1 MANISLGKS
10 LEKQTDRDIDYT
22 KNTNKK
28 LDYEYQLRKKYTKK
42 YEGDLIKVEEKLAE
56 IRWGLKKK
64 ELAEEKKI
72 NLKTISEYNR
82 QLQLATDNIGKKL
95 WYNLKATAA
104 EATSAAL
111 KAGEQGINAYI
122 DTYQKYMSGISTRLQ
137 GFGRSYSDMTKTISS
152 AIGMSPYASQTK
164 VMENLSSLV
173 EKGIAYNV
181 EQRAFL
187 ASVSDRIATTFKNF
201 DSSLL
206 RIIRIQQA
214 DSTAARLGVESALT
228 KFLNT
233 SFSDTSYLND
243 VSSSISS
250 ILLGAESQLGY
261 KGGTE
266 FEYAVQKWL
275 GSLYSVGVSSNTI
288 QSLAQGIGYLGTG
301 DITALSG
308 NTGLQNL
315 LLMGAQR
322 SGLDYGSM
330 ITGGISASQVSGL
343 LKGVVEYIQSIA
355 SGTNLVVKS
364 QYANLFGLTLEDMTS
379 LLNLTSQ
386 DLVSI
391 SQNMLTYSNAINQT
405 EQMLS
410 SIGERTSLKD
420 KIQNVME
427 NTFAMMGE
435 KIANSSALYGT
446 WMFTNLLSKSG
457 FSKAFDVSILGTSA
471 NLLELTRLGI
481 VGGTG
486 LLSLA
491 EGISGLLSSNG
502 KLGLGK

>member
-1 MANISLGKS
+1 MANVSLGES
-10 LEKQTDRDIDYT
+10 LEKQTERNY
-22 KNTNKK
+22 KQSTNEK
-28 LDYEYQLRKKYTKK
+28 LNYEYQLRKKYDKK
-42 YEGDLIKVEEKLAE
+42 YKGDQVKVEEELAK

-82 QLQLATDNIGKKL
+82 QLQSATDNIGKKL

-111 KAGEQGINAYI
+111 KAGEQGISAYI

-137 GFGRSYSDMTKTISS
+137 GFGRDYSDMTKTISS
-152 AIGMSPYASQTK
+152 AVGMSPYVSQTK

-187 ASVSDRIATTFKNF
+187 ASVSDRIATTFNNF
-201 DSSLL
+201 DASLL

-243 VSSSISS
+243 VSNSISS

-275 GSLYSVGVSSNTI
+275 GSLYSVGVSQNTI

-301 DITALSG
+301 DISALSS

-322 SGLDYGSM
+322 AGLDYGSM
-330 ITGGISASQVSGL
+330 MTRGISASDVSGL
-343 LKGVVEYIQSIA
+343 LRGVVEYVQSIA
-355 SGTNLVVKS
+355 NSNNLVVKS

-391 SQNMLTYSNAINQT
+391 SQNMLTYSNALNET
-405 EQMLS
+405 EQMLN
-410 SIGERTSLKD
+410 SIGKRTSLKD
-420 KIQNVME
+420 KFDNILQ
-427 NTFAMMGE
+427 NTFAIMGE
-435 KIANSSALYGT
+435 KVANSSFLYGT
-446 WMFTNLLSKSG
+446 
-457 FSKAFDVSILGTSA
+457 
-471 NLLELTRLGI
+471 
-481 VGGTG
+481 
-486 LLSLA
+486 
-491 EGISGLLSSNG
+491 
-502 KLGLGK
+502 